1 MVPATPAI
9 YYRITVMCG
18 ESACALPIRARMFG
32 GGGFPTPVP
41 PSFTSIRLR
50 IDPAPSIM
58 PVVTWRSQD
67 TGIVDA
73 RSTSPFEQVLTLP
86 GDTAATPAPD
96 DLATLLIPGGTAP
109 NRIGD
114 TQGSTIVEADIG
126 APVNERVRIP
136 VYAADSSWQPEATP
150 ETTHVALLP
159 LAPPSTPPPIMAA
172 IAYADPVA
180 STYGTSKTLFTE
192 VPWPKGTGGFF
203 QAFGSVR
210 VTFSPLPYSTP
221 SIRWSIEGASA
232 TLSNGVLRGVHPGTA
247 TVRAQVGAP
256 VNEIVTASLV
266 TYPTLVLPCGH
277 GVRFTEPN
285 GLDFTTDPASSD
297 LFLDCHTLQIPGGG
311 DLLTNGDDPTRNP
324 APGSVRGPQF
334 ADLTA
339 AWWRDD
345 FTMMDGGRYDTAIEP
360 CTAPTSTGIGKV
372 EWGCTMMPARTL
384 LLRTRDGHYAKWLI
398 QIGNGFKVL
407 AGPYQVL

>member
-1 MVPATPAI
+1 
-9 YYRITVMCG
+9 
-18 ESACALPIRARMFG
+18 MFG

-41 PSFTSIRLR
+41 PSFTRIRLH

-67 TGIVDA
+67 AGIVDA
-73 RSTSPFEQVLTLP
+73 RSTSPLEQTLTLP

-96 DLATLLIPGGTAP
+96 NLATLLVPGGTAP

-114 TQGSTIVEADIG
+114 RQGSTIVEADIG

-136 VYAADSSWQPEATP
+136 VYATDTSWRPQATP
-150 ETTHVALLP
+150 ENTQFAVLP
-159 LAPPSTPPPIMAA
+159 LGPHSTPPPIVAT
-172 IAYADPVA
+172 IAYSDPVA

-203 QAFGSVR
+203 QTFGSVR
-210 VTFSPLPYSTP
+210 VAFSPPPYSAP
-221 SIRWSIEGASA
+221 SVTWSIDGSSA
-232 TLSNGVLRGVHPGTA
+232 MLSNGVLRGVHPGTA

-256 VNEIVTASLV
+256 LNEILTASLV
-266 TYPTLVLPCGH
+266 TYPTLVLPCGR

-285 GLDFTTDPASSD
+285 GLDFTTDPATSD
-297 LFLDCHTLQIPGGG
+297 LFLDCRTLQIPGGG
-311 DLLTNGDDPTRNP
+311 VLLTNGDDPTRNP

-334 ADLTA
+334 PDLTT
-339 AWWRDD
+339 AWWRHD
-345 FTMMDGGRYDTAIEP
+345 FTVIDGNRYDTAIEP
-360 CTAPTSTGIGKV
+360 CTIPTSPGIAKV
-372 EWGCTMMPARTL
+372 EWRCTSMPARTL
-384 LLRTRDGHYAKWLI
+384 LLRTRDGHYVKWLI
-398 QIGNGFKVL
+398 QIGNGFNVL